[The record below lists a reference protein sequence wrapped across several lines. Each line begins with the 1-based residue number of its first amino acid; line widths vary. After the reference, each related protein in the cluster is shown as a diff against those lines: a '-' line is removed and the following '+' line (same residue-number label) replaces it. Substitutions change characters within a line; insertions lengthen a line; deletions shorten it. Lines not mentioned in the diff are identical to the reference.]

1 MTTMKTKL
9 TSAALLL
16 GLSFTAWADATG
28 MDGLLESLKSRYPGT
43 KFTDAKESGLPGIYE
58 IYMGRNI
65 AYTDRD
71 GRFFIFGH
79 LFDMVAQ
86 RDITAERQ
94 EAANRLNF
102 DSLPLGDAI
111 KTVRGNG
118 SRIVAVFSDPDCPY
132 CRKLEQELGKVKDIT
147 VYTFL
152 MPLEQLHPQAK
163 NKAVA
168 VWCSKDRSAA
178 WQKVTTQDTKGIIKA
193 AADSKGACENPIDR
207 NLALAASLG
216 INGTPTLIA
225 SDGRMKAG
233 ALPAEE
239 ISTWLESSEKVSV
252 SEVLK

>member
-1 MTTMKTKL
+1 MTTTKL
-9 TSAALLL
+9 IGAALLL
-16 GLSFTAWADATG
+16 GLSLTARADAD
-28 MDGLLESLKSRYPGT
+28 MDGLLETLKSRYSST
-43 KFTDAKESGLPGIYE
+43 RFTDVNESGLPGIYE
-58 IYMGRNI
+58 VTMGKNI

-79 LFDMVAQ
+79 LFDMTAQ

-94 EAANRLNF
+94 EAANRLDFN
-102 DSLPLGDAI
+102 SLPLGDAI

-118 SRIVAVFSDPDCPY
+118 SKIVAVFSDPDCPY

-163 NKAVA
+163 SKAVA
-168 VWCSKDRSAA
+168 VWCANDSSAA
-178 WQKVTTQDTKGIIKA
+178 WQRVTTQDTKETLKA
-193 AADSKGACENPIDR
+193 GACEHPIDR

-225 SDGRMKAG
+225 VDGRTKAG

-239 ISTWLESSEKVSV
+239 ISAWLESGEKISGVR
-252 SEVLK
+252 K

>member
-1 MTTMKTKL
+1 MKTTKL
-9 TSAALLL
+9 IGAALLL
-16 GLSFTAWADATG
+16 GLSLTARADAG
-28 MDGLLESLKSRYPGT
+28 MDGLLEALKSRYPGT
-43 KFTDAKESGLPGIYE
+43 KFTDVKESGLNGIYE
-58 IYMGRNI
+58 VYMGKNI

-71 GRFFIFGH
+71 GRFFLFGH
-79 LFDMVAQ
+79 LFDMTAQ

-94 EAANRLNF
+94 EAANRLDF

-118 SRIVAVFSDPDCPY
+118 SKVLAVFSDPDCPY

-147 VYTFL
+147 IYTFL

-163 NKAVA
+163 GKAVA

-178 WQKVTTQDTKGIIKA
+178 WQSVTTQDTKGTLKA
-193 AADSKGACENPIDR
+193 GSCEHPIDR
-207 NLALAASLG
+207 NLALASRLG

-225 SDGRMKAG
+225 GDGRMKAG

-239 ISTWLESSEKVSV
+239 ISAWLESSEKVS
-252 SEVLK
+252 EVRK